1 MPSGRRTASWRRPEL
16 RRRPLLLLMLLSP
29 LMLLLL
35 PLLFARVLPR
45 ARGLKTMLLRLSVVV
60 VVVVIVVAAVV
71 VAAVVVSSSAPLL
84 LLLLGARRRLRRG
97 ERTQGFVLLPVVT
110 VDPSPLGS
118 GQIRCR
124 NGSLG
129 HFSRIGAGPRR
140 VAET

>member
-1 MPSGRRTASWRRPEL
+1 M

-45 ARGLKTMLLRLSVVV
+45 ARGLKAMRLMVIVVVVV

-71 VAAVVVSSSAPLL
+71 VAAVVVSSPAPLL

-118 GQIRCR
+118 GQVRCR
-124 NGSLG
+124 NGSFG

>member
-1 MPSGRRTASWRRPEL
+1 MPSGRRTASWGRPEL

-29 LMLLLL
+29 LLLLLL

-71 VAAVVVSSSAPLL
+71 VAAVVVSSPVPLL

-97 ERTQGFVLLPVVT
+97 KRTQGLVLLPVVT

-118 GQIRCR
+118 GQICC
-124 NGSLG
+124 
-129 HFSRIGAGPRR
+129 
-140 VAET
+140 